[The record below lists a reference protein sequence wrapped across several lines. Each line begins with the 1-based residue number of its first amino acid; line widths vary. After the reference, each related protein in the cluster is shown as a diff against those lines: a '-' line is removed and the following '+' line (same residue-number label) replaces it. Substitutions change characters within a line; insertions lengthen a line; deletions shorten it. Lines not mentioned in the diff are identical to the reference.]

1 MQNVAKRLPPVKL
14 TAFSRDLHELSS
26 DFCRVGVCNYVAVI
40 FLRIFEA
47 SGLGP
52 MLPIVIVGVAS
63 SADRSG
69 RDGHWPLI
77 VPDL

>member
-14 TAFSRDLHELSS
+14 TAFSNALHELSS
-26 DFCRVGVCNYVAVI
+26 DFCRVGVVRYVAVI
-40 FLRIFEA
+40 LLRIFEA

-63 SADRSG
+63 SADPEGMVIG
-69 RDGHWPLI
+69 R
-77 VPDL
+77 